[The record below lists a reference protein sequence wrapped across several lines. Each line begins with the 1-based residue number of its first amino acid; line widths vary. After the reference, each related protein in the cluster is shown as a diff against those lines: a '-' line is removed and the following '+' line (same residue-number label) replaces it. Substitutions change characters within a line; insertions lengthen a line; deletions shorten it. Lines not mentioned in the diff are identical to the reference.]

1 MFKYELNLVMPVDHD
16 GGRGEDGA
24 IGEGPDLGKA
34 ALVGKD
40 PVELGDALLVDAVLQ
55 ILGWIFSAADTSD
68 QLILRRTMSDISIW
82 QSQFSFT
89 ANLYANQSLP

>member
-1 MFKYELNLVMPVDHD
+1 MSKSNLVMPVDHD

-24 IGEGPDLGKA
+24 VGEGPDLGEA

-55 ILGWIFSAADTSD
+55 VLGGYSV
-68 QLILRRTMSDISIW
+68 LL
-82 QSQFSFT
+82 
-89 ANLYANQSLP
+89 